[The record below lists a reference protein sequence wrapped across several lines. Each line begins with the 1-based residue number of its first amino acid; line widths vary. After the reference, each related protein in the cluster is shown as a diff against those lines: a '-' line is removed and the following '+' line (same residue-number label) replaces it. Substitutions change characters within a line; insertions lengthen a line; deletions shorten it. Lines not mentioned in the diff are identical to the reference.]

1 MKLTEQDILKV
12 DNMRRSGFGYRR
24 IAQFL
29 GLSKDA
35 VKYYIGKTEGK
46 IKIEATGI
54 TLKDIC
60 PNCGSQ
66 LIQTPHKRR
75 KNIVVISAAFK
86 RGIEHIMNQK
96 RRRKNYDD
104 TKGKTKNSDVEKIW
118 L

>member
-1 MKLTEQDILKV
+1 MKLTEKDILKV
-12 DNMRRSGFGYRR
+12 DNMRRSGFGYKR

-46 IKIEATGI
+46 IKIEATGV

-60 PNCGSQ
+60 PNCGSL
-66 LIQTPHKRR
+66 LIQTPHKRKKKYCSNR
-75 KNIVVISAAFK
+75 CRLQAWHRTHYESKK
-86 RGIEHIMNQK
+86 E
-96 RRRKNYDD
+96 
-104 TKGKTKNSDVEKIW
+104 TKE